1 MALARVKERDPVRG
15 HALPTLINGLILTG
29 IKMNKSKEKN
39 YTLSDFMTKD
49 KNETATKMPLMYD
62 GNDTGCY
69 LMVKGIE
76 SKSIQRARIT
86 AQVGYA
92 DAAEKSEAIK
102 DKIDKAEFERTE
114 KESIEIELAVKLI
127 DGWSFNECNED
138 GKRELLEQNQG
149 LAFAV
154 IAHATTPSNYLEK
167 K

>member
-1 MALARVKERDPVRG
+1 M
-15 HALPTLINGLILTG
+15 T
-29 IKMNKSKEKN
+29 KSKKVN

-49 KNETATKMPLMYD
+49 KNETATEMKLMYD

-69 LMVKGIE
+69 LMVKGIDA
-76 SKSIQRARIT
+76 KSIQRARIT

-92 DAAEKSEAIK
+92 DAAEKSELIK
-102 DKIDKAEFERTE
+102 DKIDRAEFERNE
-114 KESIEIELAVKLI
+114 KEQIEIELAVNLI
-127 DGWSFNECNED
+127 DGWSFGDYEPENVI
-138 GKRELLEQNQG
+138 KLFAQNQG